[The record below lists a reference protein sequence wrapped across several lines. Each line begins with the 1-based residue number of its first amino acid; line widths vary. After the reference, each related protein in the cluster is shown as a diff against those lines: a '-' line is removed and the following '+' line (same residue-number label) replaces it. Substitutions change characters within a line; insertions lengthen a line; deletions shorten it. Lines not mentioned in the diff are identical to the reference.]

1 MLMVVYSTSVR
12 SSCGEGGGTNLNC
25 PNGVGVEP
33 LSRIRKVQYRNVI
46 LPANS
51 EPNPRYD
58 LVPWSIDSKNNRIKA
73 RRNPKPMLIDVSNSS
88 QC

>member
-1 MLMVVYSTSVR
+1 MFAQHLFEIHV
-12 SSCGEGGGTNLNC
+12 EGKKTNLSYSD
-25 PNGVGVEP
+25 GVGIEP
-33 LSRIRKVQYRNVI
+33 LRRVRKVRYRNVI
-46 LPANS
+46 LEANS
-51 EPNPRYD
+51 ESDPRYD